1 MAAQQQ
7 IIPAP
12 IKGWDARSALD
23 VMDPQ
28 SAVRLD
34 NLIPRQSY
42 VELRRGCAEHAAGL
56 GGAVETL
63 AVWQGPATSKMLAAA
78 GGKIWD
84 VTDGDAPAELGA
96 GFASDRW
103 QWVHF
108 SGWVVL
114 VNGVDPPQG
123 FNGTAL
129 SALTFTGIADP
140 TKLVNVC
147 AYKSALYFAALDDD
161 HFWYLPI
168 SNIQGPLASFPLG
181 PMASQGGHLVA
192 VANWSR
198 DSGVGPQNYAAFILS
213 GGDVVI
219 YAGAHPSVESW
230 GIVGTYRI
238 GPPIGRRCTLKVED
252 DVLLLTRDGY
262 VGLSKG
268 IAVARTSDNPALS
281 APIGG
286 AVRAALERG
295 GGLWGWEACLYPRG
309 QWLLVNV
316 PAPDGATTQHVV
328 NSATG
333 AWCRFTGWRA
343 ATWGVFN
350 DRLYYGGTDGRVMLA
365 DDGADDD
372 GRAIAFDGKT
382 AFSMFGSPLN
392 KQFQML
398 RPTLVA
404 PGGLNLLVEIDVDYA
419 ESAVAAPYVSTAAL
433 FRWGD
438 PWGGP
443 WTAAVQ
449 PQQEWQVVVGVG
461 RAAAM
466 RLRGA
471 ALGVETLHWQGA
483 VIQFDQGVAL

>member
-12 IKGWDARSALD
+12 VRGWDARTALD
-23 VMDPQ
+23 AMDPQ

-42 VELRRGCAEHAAGL
+42 VELRRGCAAHAAGL
-56 GGAVETL
+56 GGPVETL
-63 AVWQGPATSKMLAAA
+63 AIWQGPAGSKMLAAA

-84 VTDGDAPAELGA
+84 VSNGAAPVQLAS
-96 GFASDRW
+96 GFAADRW
-103 QWVHF
+103 QWVQF
-108 SGWVVL
+108 NGWIVL

-129 SALTFTGIADP
+129 SALTFSGVADAR
-140 TKLVNVC
+140 KLINVC
-147 AYKSALYFAALDDD
+147 AFKSALYFAAADDD
-161 HFWYLPI
+161 HFYYLPL
-168 SNIQGPLASFPLG
+168 SQIQGALQSFPLG
-181 PMASQGGHLVA
+181 PLATQGGNLSA

-198 DSGVGPQNYAAFILS
+198 DSGVGPQNYAAFVMS
-213 GGDVVI
+213 RGDVAI
-219 YAGAHPSVESW
+219 YAGAHPSVDSW
-230 GIVGTYRI
+230 ALVGTYRI
-238 GPPIGRRCTLKVED
+238 GPPVGRRCTLKVED

-295 GGLWGWEACLYPRG
+295 GDLWGWEACLYPRG
-309 QWLLVNV
+309 QWLLINV
-316 PAPDGATTQHVV
+316 PAPDGTTTQHVV

-343 ATWGVFN
+343 RTFAVFG
-350 DRLYYGGTDGRVMLA
+350 DRLYFGADDGRVMLA
-365 DDGADDD
+365 DEGFADDGA
-372 GRAIAFDGKT
+372 AIVFDGKT
-382 AFSMFGSPLN
+382 SFSMFGSPLN

-404 PGGLNLLVEIDVDYA
+404 PGGLNVLVEIDVDYA
-419 ESAVAAPYVSTAAL
+419 DAAAAAPYVSTAAL
-433 FRWGD
+433 FEWGD

-449 PQQEWQVVVGVG
+449 PQQEWQVAVGVG

-466 RLRGA
+466 RLKGA
-471 ALGVETLHWQGA
+471 ALGVSALHWQGA
-483 VIQFDQGVAL
+483 VIQFDQGIAL

>member
-7 IIPAP
+7 LIPAP
-12 IKGWDARSALD
+12 VKGWDARTALD

-42 VELRRGCAEHAAGL
+42 VELRRGCVVHAAGL

-63 AVWQGPATSKMLAAA
+63 ATWNGPAGSKLLAAA

-84 VTDGDAPAELGA
+84 VTDGAAPVELGA
-96 GFASDRW
+96 GFSSDRW
-103 QWVHF
+103 QWVQF

-114 VNGVDPPQG
+114 VNGVDPPQR

-129 SALTFTGIADP
+129 SALAFSGIADP
-140 TKLVNVC
+140 AKLVNVC
-147 AYKSALYFAALDDD
+147 AYKSALYFAAADDN

-181 PMASQGGHLVA
+181 PLASQGGRLVA

-198 DSGVGPQNYAAFILS
+198 DSGAGPQNYIAFILS

-219 YAGAHPSVESW
+219 YAGAHPSVDSW
-230 GIVGTYRI
+230 AIVGTYRMA
-238 GPPIGRRCTLKVED
+238 PPVGRRCTLKVED

-268 IAVARTSDNPALS
+268 IAVDRTSDNAALS

-286 AVRAALERG
+286 AVRSALERG
-295 GGLWGWEACLYPRG
+295 GDLWGWEACLYPRG
-309 QWLLVNV
+309 QWLLINV
-316 PAPDGATTQHVV
+316 PAPSGATTQHVV

-333 AWCRFTGWRA
+333 AWCRFTGWSAR
-343 ATWGVFN
+343 TWTTFG
-350 DRLYYGGTDGRVMLA
+350 DRLYFGDANGRVMLA
-365 DDGADDD
+365 DSGATDDGAP
-372 GRAIAFDGKT
+372 IPFDGKT
-382 AFSMFGSPLN
+382 AFSMFGSPLK
-392 KQFQML
+392 KQFQAL
-398 RPTLVA
+398 LPTLVA
-404 PGGLNLLVEIDVDYA
+404 PGGLNLSVEIDVDYA
-419 ESAVAAPYVSTAAL
+419 DSAASAPYVSTAAM
-433 FRWGD
+433 FSWGD

-443 WTAAVQ
+443 WTAAATT
-449 PQQEWQVVVGVG
+449 QQEWQVVVGVG

-466 RLRGA
+466 RLKGA
-471 ALGVETLHWQGA
+471 ALGVETLQWLGA
-483 VIQFDQGVAL
+483 TIQFDQGVAL